1 MTSHITTL
9 AGKWRTGKASK
20 LAGVVIFALTLS
32 VVFCFPARAVDLVPL
47 HTHEPIYQ
55 NPFDTAAGGASLTR
69 ATQDG
74 ALYANPSLSALGRGF
89 FRWFFTRMAFHLGK
103 DTVDLGW
110 NTYKAGLDNFDAS
123 AMINKALTTP
133 YFLGMDFTMGSL
145 TRYGGVGVYSSLR
158 TDIAGRQFGSAGMPE
173 IRLRA
178 LGYVGL
184 ASSAAADFGDY
195 FSLGMT
201 YRYQATGEANQTV
214 SLIDVASNSG
224 TALSDMQKNLQYGFG
239 HAVDLGATFQLR
251 SRHVDFRLAGTVNDV
266 GTTSFTGNVTP
277 WKQTYSAGAGITF
290 HSRASALHC
299 AMDRRDLTAVYG
311 EHWTRRTYAGCKLLV
326 AQRAGVAYGLYQG
339 WPSYG
344 FVLSALFIRLEG
356 GMYTKEMG
364 SQAGT
369 DPRRVYFIALGGE
382 V

>member
-1 MTSHITTL
+1 VTSLSTTL
-9 AGKWRTGKASK
+9 TGKWGTGKASW
-20 LAGVVIFALTLS
+20 LASVAIFASTLS
-32 VVFCFPARAVDLVPL
+32 VVFALPASAVDLVPL

-110 NTYKAGLDNFDAS
+110 KTYQSGLENIDAS
-123 AMINKALTTP
+123 EMLNKALTTP
-133 YFLGMDFTMGSL
+133 YFLGMDFTLGTL

-158 TDIAGRQFGSAGMPE
+158 ADIAGRQFGSMGMPE

-178 LGYVGL
+178 LGYTGL
-184 ASSAAADFGDY
+184 ASSAAVDFGDY
-195 FSLGMT
+195 FSLGVT

-214 SLIDVASNSG
+214 SLLDVAANSSS
-224 TALSDMQKNLQYGFG
+224 ALSDMQKNLEYGFG
-239 HAVDLGATFQLR
+239 NAVDIGGTFQLR
-251 SRHVDFRLAGTVNDV
+251 SRHVDLRVAGTVNDV

-277 WKQTYSAGAGITF
+277 WKQTYSAGVGITF
-290 HSRASALHC
+290 HSRASAMHC
-299 AMDRRDLTAVYG
+299 AMDRRDLTAEYG
-311 EHWTRRTYAGCKLLV
+311 EHWTRRTYAGCKLLF
-326 AQRAGVAYGLYQG
+326 AQRMGVAYGLYQG

-369 DPRRVYFIALGGE
+369 DPRRVYFVALGGE

>member
-1 MTSHITTL
+1 MAFPLITLT
-9 AGKWRTGKASK
+9 GNWRTGKAK
-20 LAGVVIFALTLS
+20 RLASVALFVFALS
-32 VVFCFPARAVDLVPL
+32 VVFCLPARAVELVPL

-110 NTYKAGLDNFDAS
+110 NTYKAGLDSFNPSD
-123 AMINKALTTP
+123 MISKALTTP
-133 YFLGMDFTMGSL
+133 YFLGMDFTMGSI

-158 TDIAGRQFGSAGMPE
+158 TDIAGRQFGSVGMPE
-173 IRLRA
+173 VRLRA
-178 LGYVGL
+178 LGYTGL
-184 ASSAAADFGDY
+184 ASSAAADFGDF
-195 FSLGMT
+195 FSLGVT

-224 TALSDMQKNLQYGFG
+224 AALGELQKNLQYGFG
-239 HAVDLGATFQLR
+239 HAVDVGGTFQLR
-251 SRHVDFRLAGTVNDV
+251 SRRVDLRVAGTVNDV
-266 GTTSFTGNVTP
+266 GTTSFSGNVTP
-277 WKQTYSAGAGITF
+277 WKQTYSAGVGVTF
-290 HSRASALHC
+290 HSRSSAMHC
-299 AMDRRDLTAVYG
+299 ALDRRDLTAEYG

-326 AQRAGVAYGLYQG
+326 AQRMGVAYGLYQG

-369 DPRRVYFIALGGE
+369 DPRRVYFVAIGGE